1 MKSSKRLH
9 RLAAASALAAAM
21 CLSFTQLAAAAHAVK
36 AHGSGH
42 VKPTWGVDFD
52 KGVFNGN
59 SSAGEDLK
67 FDINGGDR
75 FLQPYWS
82 DVNLKRMS
90 SKPGYSKCASANLV
104 HQDYNVAAVPN
115 GTWFCI
121 KTHQGRFARFRLDHV
136 DPSPGNLYLTFTTWV

>member
-1 MKSSKRLH
+1 MTRSIGRN
-9 RLAAASALAAAM
+9 RLAIAVALAAT
-21 CLSFTQLAAAAHAVK
+21 LSVALSQVATATPAVK
-36 AHGSGH
+36 AHGSGS

-82 DVNLKRMS
+82 DVNLKEMS

-104 HQDYNVAAVPN
+104 HQDYNVADLSD

-121 KTHQGRFARFRLDHV
+121 KTHQGRFARFQFDHV
-136 DPSPGNLYLTFTTWV
+136 APEPGRLYLKFTTWV